1 MRVLVTGAT
10 GFVGRHLCEAFL
22 EAGHQVVALARRE
35 SEDLERLGMKLVTA
49 HLEDKESLKTA
60 LEEAGEV
67 ESVIHNAG
75 LIRAKSLD
83 HYWEVNAIGTFNLLQ
98 AMEEIE
104 LKPNLLVYISSLAAA
119 GPGRLVKEEDRPHPI
134 TPYGASKLYGEVFVK
149 RGEIP
154 HLVLRPPVIY
164 GPRDKALLG
173 FFRLVKLGVVPNWE
187 RFYSLCFVKDLA
199 KACVVAAERG
209 LSNETLFVAQGEFT
223 FSELCRAAGRLM
235 GRNPKAV
242 PLPQALLS
250 AVGAVGGLGRCLF
263 GMAPMLSPEKAREM
277 RQPAWSCSTERYRA
291 LGLPEPVPLN
301 DGFEETIRWYRDK
314 GLL

>member
-22 EAGHQVVALARRE
+22 EAGHQGVALVRRE
-35 SEDLERLGMKLVTA
+35 SEELERLGIKMVTA
-49 HLEDKESLKTA
+49 HLEEKESLKKI
-60 LEEAGEV
+60 LEDAGEV
-67 ESVIHNAG
+67 ETAIHNAG
-75 LIRAKSLD
+75 LIRAKSLV
-83 HYWEVNAIGTFNLLQ
+83 HYWEVNAIGTFNLLE
-98 AMEEIE
+98 AMEESGR
-104 LKPNLLVYISSLAAA
+104 KPKLLVYISSLAAA
-119 GPGRLVKEEDRPHPI
+119 GPGRLVKEEERPHPI
-134 TPYGASKLYGEVFVK
+134 TPYGASKLYGEIFVK
-149 RGEIP
+149 KGEIP

-199 KACVVAAERG
+199 RVCVAAAERG

-235 GRNPKAV
+235 GKNPKAV
-242 PLPQALLS
+242 PLPQVLVS
-250 AVGAVGGLGRCLF
+250 AIGAVGGLGRCLF
-263 GMAPMLSPEKAREM
+263 GTAPMLSPEKAREM
-277 RQPAWSCSTERYRA
+277 RQPAWSCSTERYQA
-291 LGLPEPVPLN
+291 LGLPEPVSMEV
-301 DGFEETIRWYRDK
+301 GFAETIRWYQQI